1 MAMLDD
7 ERPIVDASEHHAAAA
22 GMSRDELRDLR
33 IDDFTPLVLKPD
45 LEQGWRR
52 MLETGVVT
60 SDDSSDVGRDYLGV
74 TNYSVA
80 RAKLTADGA
89 RA

>member
-1 MAMLDD
+1 MADLIHGNA
-7 ERPIVDASEHHAAAA
+7 RRRAPHRGRQRTPRGRGRH
-22 GMSRDELRDLR
+22 ELRNLR

-60 SDDSSDVGRDYLGV
+60 SDDSSEVGWDYLGV

-80 RAKLTADGA
+80 PSEAHR
-89 RA
+89 

>member
-7 ERPIVDASEHHAAAA
+7 ERRIVDASEHHAAAA
-22 GMSRDELRDLR
+22 GMSWDELRNLR

-60 SDDSSDVGRDYLGV
+60 SDDSSEVGRDYLGV

-80 RAKLTADGA
+80 PSEAHR
-89 RA
+89 